1 MYNNER
7 FLQNQ
12 LKLIMQEIRKMGRCN
27 KIKYNYGCEVPG
39 TNSNVRDLLVFNVI
53 FLPTQ

>member
-12 LKLIMQEIRKMGRCN
+12 RQLIMQEIRKMGRCN

-39 TNSNVRDLLVFNVI
+39 TKQCSRSVSF
-53 FLPTQ
+53 